1 MTDIDISYVPLQNMP
16 LPSKPVLQV
25 HSKLPGV
32 LVQSALTLQT
42 SVKHSLISGDYEAKV
57 IYKNCSLQCMYKKDT
72 KQKFY
77 TTYVCTN
84 KIIDIEQNYYM
95 CSYTTY
101 LCILD
106 HFLDSHFYRYTGN
119 YL

>member
-42 SVKHSLISGDYEAKV
+42 PVKHSLISGGHVAKV
-57 IYKNCSLQCMYKKDT
+57 IYKNCSLQCLLQERHKTKVLHYLCMYK
-72 KQKFY
+72 
-77 TTYVCTN
+77 
-84 KIIDIEQNYYM
+84 QNY
-95 CSYTTY
+95 
-101 LCILD
+101 
-106 HFLDSHFYRYTGN
+106 R
-119 YL
+119 